1 MGTQMPIKEE
11 DLPELK
17 NSNSLSR
24 ESYGFWKKPEGN
36 ENNQGLSQI
45 VTVLRRRVAV
55 IASVAVIVTTG
66 TLGWSAT
73 RIPKYEGKFQLLVE
87 PLKTSDNELLIL
99 LSQTLQQNVNEI
111 SRQNTTALD
120 YQALVEV
127 LKSPKLI
134 NPVIQEL
141 QKQYPEIGYDRLVGN
156 DVSGKLASGREGTL
170 YVNRMAKG
178 KDESRII
185 EVRYRDSDPQKIQ
198 IVLDRISQAYRKY
211 SQEQQQTNLRQGI
224 KFVDEQVPKL
234 RRRVNALQGHL
245 QFFQQQHDLF
255 NPQLQGEQLLKR
267 RDELQAT
274 KLETENKLAEAKSL
288 FVSLQ
293 GQLGMPQNEAI
304 AASALSESPQYQQ
317 ILTRIR
323 DIEAKIATESV
334 RFKDESPTIRLLR
347 DQRDKLIPLLN
358 KEAELTLGNNAPDV
372 KLDSSKIGGFQN
384 SIRRELIQQL
394 ANNTNQVKSLEAS
407 LEATNAAQAKL
418 NEQILEYPVLSRQ
431 YANMQRELQAA
442 TDTLNQ
448 LLNRQE
454 ALRVDAAQQEVPWEL
469 IMPPTLPRNK
479 TGQLMPVSP
488 SGASN
493 IFLGGFA
500 GILLGVLVAFVIDNL
515 ENVYHD
521 GDEIKQTTQLPL
533 LGVIPFHKELKK
545 LARAGDVVQLTKKH
559 NPERELD
566 NHAKSVQHRSAQFL
580 EAFCSFYTKVQSYK
594 MEASTR
600 SIAITS
606 ATSSEGKTTVAA
618 YLAQMAAEAGARVL
632 LVDGDLRHP
641 QIHLRFGLLNNQGLS
656 EVLSEGIDISK
667 VIQQSPSDDN
677 LFILTAGKIPANPTK
692 LLSSLTMQ
700 TFIDRS
706 QTNYD
711 LVVYDT
717 PHLLGRLDTN
727 VLVSQL
733 DGIVLVT
740 GLGKAPRP
748 SLKKALEELKSSR
761 VSILG
766 TVANTVEH

>member
-1 MGTQMPIKEE
+1 MPIKEE
-11 DLPELK
+11 DLQGLN

-24 ESYGFWKKPEGN
+24 ESYGFRKKPEGN

-45 VTVLRRRVAV
+45 FTVLRRRVAV

-66 TLGWSAT
+66 TIGWSAT

-120 YQALVEV
+120 YQALMEV

-141 QKQYPEIGYDRLVGN
+141 QKQYPEISYDRLVGN

-170 YVNRMAKG
+170 YVTRLAKG

-198 IVLDRISQAYRKY
+198 IVLDRVSQAYRKY
-211 SQEQQQTNLRQGI
+211 SQQQQQTNLRQGI
-224 KFVDEQVPKL
+224 KFVDEQLPKL
-234 RRRVNALQGHL
+234 RYRVNALQGQL

-274 KLETENKLAEAKSL
+274 KLETEKKLAEAKSL
-288 FVSLQ
+288 YLSLQ

-317 ILTRIR
+317 LLNRIR

-358 KEAELTLGNNAPDV
+358 KEAQLTLGNNAPDV
-372 KLDSSKIGGFQN
+372 KLNSSQLGGFQN
-384 SIRRELIQQL
+384 SVRRELIQQL

-407 LEATNAAQAKL
+407 LSATNAAQVKL
-418 NEQILEYPVLSRQ
+418 NEQLLEYPVISRQ
-431 YANMQRELQAA
+431 YANIQRELQAA
-442 TDTLNQ
+442 ADTLNQ

-488 SGASN
+488 SGTSN
-493 IFLGGFA
+493 ILLGGVA
-500 GILLGVLVAFVIDNL
+500 GILLGVLVAFVLDNL

-521 GDEIKQTTQLPL
+521 GEEIKQTTQLPL

-559 NPERELD
+559 NPERED
-566 NHAKSVQHRSAQFL
+566 NHAKSIQHRSAQFL
-580 EAFCSFYTKVQSYK
+580 EAICSFYTKVQSYK
-594 MEASTR
+594 LEASTR

-606 ATSSEGKTTVAA
+606 ATSGEGKTTLAA

-677 LFILTAGKIPANPTK
+677 LFILTGGRIPANPTK
-692 LLSSLTMQ
+692 LLSSLRMQ
-700 TFIDRS
+700 TFIDKS
-706 QTNYD
+706 QTSYD

-727 VLVSQL
+727 VLLSQV

-740 GLGKAPRP
+740 GLGKALRP
-748 SLKKALEELKSSR
+748 TLKQALSELKSSR
-761 VSILG
+761 VPILG

>member
-1 MGTQMPIKEE
+1 
-11 DLPELK
+11 
-17 NSNSLSR
+17 
-24 ESYGFWKKPEGN
+24 
-36 ENNQGLSQI
+36 
-45 VTVLRRRVAV
+45 
-55 IASVAVIVTTG
+55 
-66 TLGWSAT
+66 
-73 RIPKYEGKFQLLVE
+73 
-87 PLKTSDNELLIL
+87 
-99 LSQTLQQNVNEI
+99 
-111 SRQNTTALD
+111 
-120 YQALVEV
+120 
-127 LKSPKLI
+127 
-134 NPVIQEL
+134 
-141 QKQYPEIGYDRLVGN
+141 
-156 DVSGKLASGREGTL
+156 
-170 YVNRMAKG
+170 
-178 KDESRII
+178 
-185 EVRYRDSDPQKIQ
+185 
-198 IVLDRISQAYRKY
+198 
-211 SQEQQQTNLRQGI
+211 
-224 KFVDEQVPKL
+224 
-234 RRRVNALQGHL
+234 
-245 QFFQQQHDLF
+245 
-255 NPQLQGEQLLKR
+255 
-267 RDELQAT
+267 
-274 KLETENKLAEAKSL
+274 
-288 FVSLQ
+288 
-293 GQLGMPQNEAI
+293 
-304 AASALSESPQYQQ
+304 
-317 ILTRIR
+317 
-323 DIEAKIATESV
+323 
-334 RFKDESPTIRLLR
+334 LR

-407 LEATNAAQAKL
+407 LEATNAAQVQL
-418 NEQILEYPVLSRQ
+418 NQQILEYPVLSRQ

-479 TGQLMPVSP
+479 TGQLMPLSP

-500 GILLGVLVAFVIDNL
+500 GILLGILVAFVIDNL

-533 LGVIPFHKELKK
+533 LGIIPFHKELKK

-566 NHAKSVQHRSAQFL
+566 NHAKSLQHRSAQFL

-594 MEASTR
+594 LEASTR

-606 ATSSEGKTTVAA
+606 ATSSEGKTTVAV

-641 QIHLRFGLLNNQGLS
+641 QIHLRFGLINNQGLS

-677 LFILTAGKIPANPTK
+677 LFILTGGRIPANPTK
-692 LLSSLTMQ
+692 LLSSLRMQ

-727 VLVSQL
+727 VLVSQV

-748 SLKKALEELKSSR
+748 SLKKVLEELKSSR

>member
-11 DLPELK
+11 DLQGLN

-45 VTVLRRRVAV
+45 FTVLRRRVAV

-66 TLGWSAT
+66 TIGWSAT

-120 YQALVEV
+120 YQALMEV

-141 QKQYPEIGYDRLVGN
+141 QKQYPEISYDRLVGN

-170 YVNRMAKG
+170 YVTRLAKG

-198 IVLDRISQAYRKY
+198 IVLDRVSQAYRKY
-211 SQEQQQTNLRQGI
+211 SQQQQQTNLRQGI
-224 KFVDEQVPKL
+224 KFVDEQLPKL
-234 RRRVNALQGHL
+234 RYRVNALQGQL

-274 KLETENKLAEAKSL
+274 KLETEKKLAEAKSL
-288 FVSLQ
+288 YLSLQ

-317 ILTRIR
+317 LLNRIR

-334 RFKDESPTIRLLR
+334 RFQDESPTIRLLR

-358 KEAELTLGNNAPDV
+358 KEAQLTLGNNAPDV
-372 KLDSSKIGGFQN
+372 KLNSSQVGGFQN
-384 SIRRELIQQL
+384 SVRRELIQQL

-407 LEATNAAQAKL
+407 LSATNAAQVKL
-418 NEQILEYPVLSRQ
+418 NEQLLEYPVISRQ
-431 YANMQRELQAA
+431 YANIQRELQAA
-442 TDTLNQ
+442 VDTLNQ

-488 SGASN
+488 SGTSN
-493 IFLGGFA
+493 ILLGGVA
-500 GILLGVLVAFVIDNL
+500 GILLGVLVAFVLDNL

-521 GDEIKQTTQLPL
+521 GEEIKQTTQLPL

-559 NPERELD
+559 NPERED
-566 NHAKSVQHRSAQFL
+566 NHAKSIQHRSAQFL
-580 EAFCSFYTKVQSYK
+580 EAICSFYTKVQSYK
-594 MEASTR
+594 LEASTR

-606 ATSSEGKTTVAA
+606 ATSGEGKTTVAA

-677 LFILTAGKIPANPTK
+677 LFILTGGRIPANPTK
-692 LLSSLTMQ
+692 LLSSLRMQ
-700 TFIDRS
+700 TFIDKS
-706 QTNYD
+706 QTSYD

-727 VLVSQL
+727 VLLSQV

-740 GLGKAPRP
+740 GLGKALRP
-748 SLKKALEELKSSR
+748 TLKQALSELKSSR

>member
-1 MGTQMPIKEE
+1 MPIKEE
-11 DLPELK
+11 DLQELK
-17 NSNSLSR
+17 NSNSSSR

-66 TLGWSAT
+66 TIGWSAT

-120 YQALVEV
+120 YQALMEV

-141 QKQYPEIGYDRLVGN
+141 QKQYPEISYDRLVGN

-185 EVRYRDSDPQKIQ
+185 EVRYRDSDPQKVQ
-198 IVLDRISQAYRKY
+198 IILDRISQAYRKY
-211 SQEQQQTNLRQGI
+211 SQDQQQTNLRQGI
-224 KFVDEQVPKL
+224 KFVDEQLPKL
-234 RRRVNALQGHL
+234 RRRVNALQGQL

-274 KLETENKLAEAKSL
+274 KLETEKKLAEAKSL
-288 FVSLQ
+288 YVSLQ

-347 DQRDKLIPLLN
+347 EQREKLLPLLN
-358 KEAELTLGNNAPDV
+358 QEAQLTLGNNAPDV
-372 KLDSSKIGGFQN
+372 ELNSSQIGGFQN

-407 LEATNAAQAKL
+407 LQATNAAQVKL
-418 NEQILEYPVLSRQ
+418 NEQLLEYPVLSRQ

-479 TGQLMPVSP
+479 TGQLMAVSP
-488 SGASN
+488 SGTSN
-493 IFLGGFA
+493 ILLGGVA
-500 GILLGVLVAFVIDNL
+500 GILLGILVAFVLDNL

-521 GDEIKQTTQLPL
+521 GDEIKQTTQLPF

-559 NPERELD
+559 NPERED
-566 NHAKSVQHRSAQFL
+566 NYAKSVQYKSAQFL

-594 MEASTR
+594 IEASTR

-677 LFILTAGKIPANPTK
+677 LFILTAGRTPANPTK
-692 LLSSLTMQ
+692 LLSSLRMQ
-700 TFIDRS
+700 TFIDSS

-727 VLVSQL
+727 VLLSQV

-740 GLGKAPRP
+740 GLGKALRP
-748 SLKKALEELKSSR
+748 SLKQALEELKSSR